1 MKQTARHAMTT
12 SPMIQAIDLTRV
24 NVDSMTLE
32 DLEEHAEQVLDA
44 IESLNDYN
52 NRPGPM
58 TAHARR
64 DGLWRADQLRS
75 HMARVRSLINAH
87 KAAVAAVA
95 AAQATG
101 SANLAHGLRPFGL

>member
-1 MKQTARHAMTT
+1 MTI
-12 SPMIQAIDLTRV
+12 SPMIQAIDLIRV

-32 DLEEHAEQVLDA
+32 DLEEHADQVLDA
-44 IESLNDYN
+44 IGVLNEYN

-58 TAHARR
+58 TARARQ
-64 DGLWRADQLRS
+64 DGLRRADQLRS

-95 AAQATG
+95 AAQAAG
-101 SANLAHGLRPFGL
+101 SANLAQGLRPFGL